1 MNIGIKLT
9 FGVAHTS
16 TKVVRVEI
24 LRKIGEGSKDRESG
38 DRKILPNSQINL
50 YMHINSCICI
60 IHILYMW
67 KNTPKQPNHLMNK
80 HIIL

>member
-1 MNIGIKLT
+1 M
-9 FGVAHTS
+9 S
-16 TKVVRVEI
+16 KVVRVEI
-24 LRKIGEGSKDRESG
+24 LRKIGEGSKDRELG
-38 DRKILPNSQINL
+38 DRNTDRKILPNSQINL

-60 IHILYMW
+60 IHIIYMW